1 MKQSKTT
8 IKELTKRYRTV
19 LLKCLLLNSLLFVG
33 IETAIAEETQITEGI
48 ENALIEVRDNVRIT
62 DGTFNNVGFFTTTDV
77 YITIEGGSFGGYT
90 DFTSDSITVSG
101 GTFNSSKLEI
111 EADELLISGGAFNS
125 TFVEIEAEELTVSG
139 GRFNSRFV
147 EIEAGTIN
155 IDEGQT
161 LNIGEG
167 SLSADSISGGTIKL
181 SLPSTEVSSA
191 IITASS
197 ATGVSLDVDMSKVSR
212 ENAVQY
218 VLTSTDTGYTLT
230 NVNNSRYA
238 FSTGAFSLEDYK
250 ADPTSYLFAAN
261 WTGGELYILRLT
273 TAGEAAVENLNEIGV
288 SVSFAEEKAIEAL
301 SDEVIETLAPAQKA
315 VVQKINSLLD
325 SASGNVAQTKQIL
338 REIAPETAP
347 SSSSTASSNAI
358 AVMNVVSGRMG
369 GGRAAPAVQDGSDET
384 IRGRSGGDYTSG
396 ALSVWAQGMYNKAD
410 LHKNDGFDSDT
421 SGFAAGFEYNVND
434 SVKVGFGYAYADTEI
449 GTVRSKTDVDTHTG
463 FVYGEYKPN
472 NFYVNGTLSYG
483 HSKYDETTNSIGLN
497 SEYHANT
504 FAGQL
509 MAGYTFDFLTPEA
522 GLRYV
527 GVRQRGYM
535 DALGTKMSAQ
545 TLDDWTWVG
554 GVKVSKSF
562 RTGKAIITPDA
573 KIMATYDFKRD
584 GQARTVTLANGAA
597 YVAKGENMKRFG
609 VETGV
614 GLSANIG
621 NKVDIGLSY
630 EGKFKD
636 HYTDHTGLINFKYNF

>member
-8 IKELTKRYRTV
+8 NKELTKRYRTV
-19 LLKCLLLNSLLFVG
+19 LLKCLLLNSFLFVG
-33 IETAIAEETQITEGI
+33 IETASAQETQITEGM

-62 DGTFNNVGFFTTTDV
+62 GGTFNNVGFFTTTDV

-111 EADELLISGGAFNS
+111 EADEFLISGGAFNS

-139 GRFNSRFV
+139 GTFNSRFV

-197 ATGVSLDVDMSKVSR
+197 ATDVSLDIDMSKVSR
-212 ENAVQY
+212 ENAVHY
-218 VLTSTDTGYTLT
+218 VLTSTDSGYILT

-238 FSTGAFSLEDYK
+238 FSRGAFSLEDYK
-250 ADPTSYLFAAN
+250 TDPTSYLFDTN
-261 WTGGELYILRLT
+261 WAGGELYILRLA
-273 TAGEAAVENLNEIGV
+273 TAGEAAVENLKEIGV
-288 SVSFAEEKAIEAL
+288 SVSSAEEKAIEAL

-325 SASGNVAQTKQIL
+325 SASGNAAQTKQIL

-347 SSSSTASSNAI
+347 SASSTASSNAI
-358 AVMNVVSGRMG
+358 AVMNVVNGRMG
-369 GGRAAPAVQDGSDET
+369 GGDET

-396 ALSVWAQGMYNKAD
+396 ALSAWAQGMYNKAD

-434 SVKVGFGYAYADTEI
+434 AVKVGIGYAYADTEI
-449 GTVRSKTDVDTHTG
+449 STARSKTDVDTHTG
-463 FVYGEYKPN
+463 FVYGEYKPD

-497 SEYHANT
+497 SEYHVNT

-527 GVRQRGYM
+527 GVRQRGYT
-535 DALGTKMSAQ
+535 DALGAKMSAQ
-545 TLDDWTWVG
+545 TLDGWTWVG
-554 GVKVSKSF
+554 GVKASKSF
-562 RTGKAIITPDA
+562 RMGKTAITPDA

-584 GQARTVTLANGAA
+584 GQARTITLANGSA
-597 YVAKGENMKRFG
+597 YVANGENMKRFG
-609 VETGV
+609 IETGV
-614 GLSANIG
+614 GLSVNIG
-621 NKVDIGLSY
+621 NKVDVGLSY